1 MKRCEGVRPNESMRG
16 DWNSAREKVVKQI
29 GIGPIVFAL
38 GVVLLW
44 AARAEASVNLPL
56 HHWTY
61 EAIDRLVAM
70 GLVNDAMVVSKPYS
84 RKQAARYVARVMERI
99 EGASD
104 SMEDQRALADP
115 LLERLIGEFRHELA
129 GLGAVPAVPGSSSS
143 WFHYGG
149 RAQLEADAF
158 SVGHG
163 GSGLGVRFRENRGGE
178 YYANGEQVQS
188 DFRGWFEIGDYLT
201 VVAQPKY
208 ISNSY
213 ALGQGA
219 TNNVHNAYMRELNV
233 KLSVGNI
240 ALEIGRG
247 TQWWGP
253 GYRGSLLLTDQSFP
267 LDMIKL
273 GSEEPFRLPWVLR
286 DLGEWKINSFLTQ
299 LERDRDSPRAKV
311 FGLRINYL
319 PTSWLELGLS
329 RLTQFD
335 GRARPN
341 QSFPKTVINAYGN
354 APNALG
360 TNDVNEQVMIDFKA
374 SIPHTGSWMPFPSG
388 MQVYGEIGSED
399 KWSKFPLSTTAGLL
413 GGVYIPQLFAGDSMD
428 LRFEYADTDWGRRMA
443 GDRHSA
449 QWYNNATYASGMRYR
464 GQPLGHWVGTDGID
478 YFLRTTRHLRDDI
491 QLGVNWDHSLRGR
504 GNPVSEKK
512 QEAGVDV
519 TWWLTKQFQLT
530 VAYAY
535 QRIENPG
542 QITSINPFQ
551 ETFQSGLI
559 SNNNYFWT
567 NFAFEF

>member
-1 MKRCEGVRPNESMRG
+1 V
-16 DWNSAREKVVKQI
+16 
-29 GIGPIVFAL
+29 GIPCSVDSLKLRKGRLELPRHIRLQVIVFAITVYVWL
-38 GVVLLW
+38 GFP
-44 AARAEASVNLPL
+44 AHASVNLPL

-61 EAIDRLVAM
+61 DAIDRLIAM
-70 GLVNDAMVVSKPYS
+70 GLVDDGMAVTKPYS
-84 RKQAARYVARVMERI
+84 RKQAARYVARALARLDSA
-99 EGASD
+99 GASL
-104 SMEDQRALADP
+104 EDQRALADP
-115 LLERLIGEFRHELA
+115 LLEQLVREFRPELV
-129 GLGAVPAVPGSSSS
+129 GLGVVPAVPGASSS
-143 WFHYGG
+143 WLRYGG
-149 RAQLEADAF
+149 RAQLETDAF

-188 DFRGWFEIGDYLT
+188 DFRGWFEIGDHLS

-233 KLSVGNI
+233 KLSVANI
-240 ALEIGRG
+240 ALEVGRG

-253 GYRGSLLLTDQSFP
+253 GYRGSLLLTDQAFP

-273 GSEEPFRLPWVLR
+273 GSEESFRLPWVLR

-299 LERDRDSPRAKV
+299 LERNRDSPRAKV
-311 FGLRINYL
+311 FGLRIGYL
-319 PTSWLELGLS
+319 PTSWLELGIS

-335 GRARPN
+335 GRAFPN
-341 QSFPKTVINAYGN
+341 QSFPNTVLKAYGS

-360 TNDVNEQVMIDFKA
+360 ANDVNEQVMIDFKA
-374 SIPHTGSWMPFPSG
+374 SIPHAGTWMPFPSG

-399 KWSKFPLSTTAGLL
+399 KWSKFPLSTTAALL
-413 GGVYIPQLFAGDSMD
+413 GGVYIPQLIPGDSTD
-428 LRFEYADTDWGRRMA
+428 LRFEYADTDWGRRMT

-449 QWYNNATYASGMRYR
+449 GWYNNATYVSGMRYR
-464 GQPLGHWVGTDGID
+464 GQPLGHWIGTDGLD
-478 YFLRTTRHLRDDI
+478 YFLRATRHLHDDV
-491 QLGVNWDHSLRGR
+491 QLGINWDHSLRGR
-504 GNPVSEKK
+504 NNPVSEKK

-519 TWWLTKQFQLT
+519 TWWLTRQFQLT
-530 VAYAY
+530 VAYTY
-535 QRIENPG
+535 QHIENPG
-542 QITSINPFQ
+542 QITSINPYQ
-551 ETFQSGLI
+551 QTFQPGLV

>member
-1 MKRCEGVRPNESMRG
+1 MRG
-16 DWNSAREKVVKQI
+16 HLDGAQEKVVKQRSV
-29 GIGPIVFAL
+29 GSIVFAL
-38 GVVLLW
+38 GAVLLW
-44 AARAEASVNLPL
+44 AAMAEASVNLPL

-84 RKQAARYVARVMERI
+84 RKQAARYVARALERI

-104 SMEDQRALADP
+104 SMEGQRALAEP
-115 LLERLIGEFRHELA
+115 LLERLVGEFRPELA
-129 GLGAVPAVPGSSSS
+129 DLGAVPSASGASGS
-143 WFHYGG
+143 WFRYGG

-188 DFRGWFEIGDYLT
+188 DFRGWFEIGDYLS

-219 TNNVHNAYMRELNV
+219 TNNAHNAYMRELSV
-233 KLSVGNI
+233 KLSVANI
-240 ALEIGRG
+240 AFEVGRG

-253 GYRGSLLLTDQSFP
+253 GYRGSLLLTDQAFP
-267 LDMIKL
+267 TDMVKL
-273 GSEEPFRLPWVLR
+273 GSEESFRLPWVLR

-311 FGLRINYL
+311 FGLRVGYL
-319 PTSWLELGLS
+319 PTSWLELGIA

-335 GRARPN
+335 GRAFPG
-341 QSFPKTVINAYGN
+341 QSFPKTVIKAYGS

-360 TNDVNEQVMIDFKA
+360 ANDVNEQVMIDFKA
-374 SIPHTGSWMPFPSG
+374 RIPHADYLIPFPSG
-388 MQVYGEIGSED
+388 MQIYGEIGSED
-399 KWSKFPLSTTAGLL
+399 KWSKFPLSTTAAVL
-413 GGVYIPQLFAGDSMD
+413 GGIYIPQLFSGDSMD
-428 LRFEYADTDWGRRMA
+428 LRFEYADTDWGRRMT

-449 QWYNNATYASGMRYR
+449 GWYNNATYASGMRYR

-478 YFLRTTRHLRDDI
+478 YFLRTTRHMRDDL
-491 QLGVNWDHSLRGR
+491 QLGVTWDHSLRGR
-504 GNPVSEKK
+504 NNPVSEKK
-512 QEAGVDV
+512 QEVGMDV
-519 TWWLTKQFQLT
+519 TWWMTKQLQLT
-530 VAYAY
+530 VAYTY
-535 QRIENPG
+535 QHIENPG
-542 QITSINPFQ
+542 QITGINPFQ
-551 ETFQSGLI
+551 ETFQSGLV
-559 SNNNYFWT
+559 SNNNFIWT
-567 NFAFEF
+567 NLAFEF